1 MSEHTTFAAALA
13 AAQGEMSNVHASAQN
28 PHFGSSYVKL
38 DALRDA
44 VLPVF
49 SRHGIAVVQRV
60 SGAGGAVVCVSTVLL
75 WGDVVFEC
83 GSAEVPVSGRNV
95 AQAMGSATTYLRR
108 YQLAAVAGVA
118 ATDDDDG
125 NASADDGPT
134 RPAPR
139 RAEPGGMLRGGRR
152 EPLRLSPRPKPAP
165 NVGDLQRELIAMW
178 AARGIDDAAKAATI
192 AHHFDG
198 ATIRDIWSNGEA
210 LADLLALYDNDERER

>member
-139 RAEPGGMLRGGRR
+139 RAEPGG
-152 EPLRLSPRPKPAP
+152 KPAP

-198 ATIRDIWSNGEA
+198 AIVRDIWSNGEA
-210 LADLLALYDNDERER
+210 LADWLAVYDNDERER

>member
-134 RPAPR
+134 RPAP
-139 RAEPGGMLRGGRR
+139 
-152 EPLRLSPRPKPAP
+152 
-165 NVGDLQRELIAMW
+165 NVGDLQREMIAMW

>member
-1 MSEHTTFAAALA
+1 MSEHKTFAAALA
-13 AAQGEMSNVHASAQN
+13 AAQGEMSNVRASAQN

-60 SGAGGAVVCVSTVLL
+60 SGEGGAVVCVSTVLL

-83 GSAEVPVSGRNV
+83 GAAEVPVSGRNV
-95 AQAMGSATTYLRR
+95 SQAMGSATTYLRR

-134 RPAPR
+134 RAAPR
-139 RAEPGGMLRGGRR
+139 RAEPRR
-152 EPLRLSPRPKPAP
+152 AEPSRKPAP
-165 NVGDLQRELIAMW
+165 SVGDLQRELIAMW
-178 AARGIDDAAKAATI
+178 ATRGIDDAAKAATI